1 MSSINKLTLFSTRAG
16 IFLLHLSGCSGD
28 PRLSVRNTYTATVFY
43 EITIAGEPSAYLSG
57 HMVGREKTGLT
68 LQAGKN
74 LMIFVQPDTTGS
86 QQNFITLDSLLAEK
100 GKKYLL
106 ELNPQ
111 YVSGHQHGNPRPA
124 VLKSIE
130 IQSFRHPLR

>member
-1 MSSINKLTLFSTRAG
+1 MSGINKWTLISVWAG
-16 IFLLHLSGCSGD
+16 IVLLLLSGCSGD

-43 EITIAGEPSAYLSG
+43 EITMAGEPSAYLSG

-74 LMIFVQPDTTGS
+74 LMIFVQPDTTGN

-111 YVSGHQHGNPRPA
+111 YVSGHQHGSPRPA
-124 VLKSIE
+124 ISNGVK
-130 IQSFRHPLR
+130 IQSLRNPL